1 MCGIIGFIGKNV
13 KENLIQGL
21 EKLEYRGYDSSGMV
35 ILHNHNFF
43 VEKAIGPVEKLKEKV
58 KDIEF
63 DGIGIAHTRWAT
75 HGKITIENCHPHFS
89 SDNNIAIVHNGII
102 ENFEELKLK
111 LEKSGK
117 YFYGQ
122 TDSEVIAKL
131 LSKRLT
137 INKIKRLI
145 SKIEGSYA
153 IALISK
159 NNNEIYFAKNKS
171 PLYIAQ
177 GIDCSL
183 IASDPCCFVSKCDK
197 FYTIEDG
204 EYGKISLNGLEVY
217 NKNGE
222 MIEKQAQQLNFFFK
236 DTNKEKYSHYMIK
249 EINESKNVL
258 VNLIKRYQEKD
269 IIKKLKGINIKKFN
283 RIYLIGCGTAYHAG
297 LVGEKYLKERFKID
311 VFTRKASEFFYQNDV
326 LDEKSLCIFIS
337 QSGET
342 ADTISAMEE
351 TRKYKTLNVAI
362 VNTEYSTLASKCD
375 LVFPICAGQEKAV
388 ASTKAYFGQCLVLYI
403 MASFLNGENFIE
415 HLMSFKKD
423 FDFGNDNKIMQL
435 ADLLI
440 NKNYVF
446 FIGRGFDYI
455 TALEASLKLKEI
467 TYIFSYSEC
476 SGELKH
482 GTLALINQGI
492 PVIVIANDEKCFN
505 KTLNNAY
512 EVKSRGGEL
521 VLISSINIDNEIENN
536 FEYYI
541 KIKDCESDLKPLQ
554 TIVVLQKLAY
564 YTAIKKG
571 LNPDKP
577 RNLAK
582 SVTVE

>member
-1 MCGIIGFIGKNV
+1 
-13 KENLIQGL
+13 
-21 EKLEYRGYDSSGMV
+21 
-35 ILHNHNFF
+35 
-43 VEKAIGPVEKLKEKV
+43 
-58 KDIEF
+58 
-63 DGIGIAHTRWAT
+63 
-75 HGKITIENCHPHFS
+75 
-89 SDNNIAIVHNGII
+89 
-102 ENFEELKLK
+102 
-111 LEKSGK
+111 
-117 YFYGQ
+117 
-122 TDSEVIAKL
+122 
-131 LSKRLT
+131 
-137 INKIKRLI
+137 
-145 SKIEGSYA
+145 
-153 IALISK
+153 
-159 NNNEIYFAKNKS
+159 
-171 PLYIAQ
+171 
-177 GIDCSL
+177 
-183 IASDPCCFVSKCDK
+183 
-197 FYTIEDG
+197 
-204 EYGKISLNGLEVY
+204 
-217 NKNGE
+217 
-222 MIEKQAQQLNFFFK
+222 
-236 DTNKEKYSHYMIK
+236 
-249 EINESKNVL
+249 
-258 VNLIKRYQEKD
+258 
-269 IIKKLKGINIKKFN
+269 
-283 RIYLIGCGTAYHAG
+283 
-297 LVGEKYLKERFKID
+297 
-311 VFTRKASEFFYQNDV
+311 
-326 LDEKSLCIFIS
+326 
-337 QSGET
+337 
-342 ADTISAMEE
+342 MEE